1 MNCSPTSFEDA
12 RTVNGTIY
20 PTFQAAAVAAN
31 LVSDMTVARECFD
44 QCVGFSTPAALR
56 GLFATL
62 TLNGYPTLC
71 IYNDNNYKRLLL
83 QNWTEFI
90 EEPLNI
96 EQANNKFLIDLQN
109 VRVSVTIATIY

>member
-1 MNCSPTSFEDA
+1 MYGNGLFNCFRKITLVNCSPTSFEDA
-12 RTVNGTIY
+12 RTVNGSIY

-62 TLNGYPTLC
+62 TLQGYPTLG
-71 IYNDNNYKRLLL
+71 ISLL
-83 QNWTEFI
+83 N
-90 EEPLNI
+90 
-96 EQANNKFLIDLQN
+96 
-109 VRVSVTIATIY
+109 